1 MQRPDITCRVNS
13 ALSVDSFNQRPVRQA
28 HRAHRAEIIF
38 FADAIR
44 ILVGY
49 FNLPSLSF
57 RNHYQCEP
65 EIALCLVLFRLS
77 APNRL
82 KEDMSLF

>member
-38 FADAIR
+38 FADEYNRGA
-44 ILVGY
+44 
-49 FNLPSLSF
+49 SLCVTSS
-57 RNHYQCEP
+57 QSL
-65 EIALCLVLFRLS
+65 IA
-77 APNRL
+77 
-82 KEDMSLF
+82 KG